1 MIIKSC
7 QASLATTADD
17 VLQNL
22 NIVNKYNPVVRNVQ
36 LSFDEQ
42 NILGA
47 IKGETHFDE
56 IQLAT
61 KLDTKTLIT
70 LLTTMEL
77 NGIIKKLAGNY
88 YCK

>member
-1 MIIKSC
+1 MI
-7 QASLATTADD
+7 
-17 VLQNL
+17 
-22 NIVNKYNPVVRNVQ
+22 YN
-36 LSFDEQ
+36 SID
-42 NILGA
+42 
-47 IKGETHFDE
+47 GETHFDI
-56 IQLAT
+56 IQQKT